1 MLGHEFMKGRAAS
14 GFVGRQLTSFIE
26 KEPLVLGN
34 FKRALF
40 TACASPKTTQGTQ
53 WLFWHPLD

>member
-1 MLGHEFMKGRAAS
+1 MKGRAAS